1 MIPIDDVNNLISIE
15 TGESAQFILKSKLE
29 EIENGQFLDFK
40 GANFNVKQDETY
52 YFQIE
57 YLGAKSDMVPFNID

>member
-40 GANFNVKQDETY
+40 GANFNVKTR
-52 YFQIE
+52 
-57 YLGAKSDMVPFNID
+57 